1 MGYAL
6 IAVAF
11 VAFVVVAVLVQRKAG
26 AAKARVDR
34 TLDELHVLRKDKA
47 NFHGQISGP
56 ERQPKAIGALAL
68 TPDELVFVQLVPER
82 EVRVPRSAITGV
94 EITRSFRDQT
104 CPHDL
109 VVVRWG
115 GGDGADAVAFDVPD
129 AAAWVAD
136 LGS

>member
-11 VAFVVVAVLVQRKAG
+11 IAFVVVAVIVSRKAG

-34 TLDELHVLRKDKA
+34 VLGELDVVRKDKA
-47 NFHGQISGP
+47 NFHGQLSGP
-56 ERQPKAIGALAL
+56 ERQPKAVGALAL

-82 EVRVPRSAITGV
+82 EVRVPRPAITGV
-94 EITRSFRDQT
+94 EVTRSFRDQT
-104 CPHDL
+104 YPHDL

-115 GGDGADAVAFDVPD
+115 DDDAADAVAFDVPE
-129 AAAWVAD
+129 AAAWATE